1 MRKSFWFVS
10 AGMMA
15 LAQPAWAQEMQSE
28 RANNE
33 TGATQEEGA
42 IDATQQAGAVQD
54 ADDNGGGQGEII
66 VTATRRNEA
75 LSDVPLAVSA
85 VTAET
90 LENTGATDIRQLNQ
104 VSPSLLV
111 TSTSSEA
118 GAGTA
123 RIRGIGTVGD
133 NPGLESSVATF
144 IDGVYR
150 SRAGVALTELGSI
163 DRIEVLR
170 GPQGTLFGRN
180 ASAGLI
186 HVITARPR
194 FEQQGTAELT
204 YGNYD
209 FMRAEGSLTGPI
221 AGGVAYR
228 LDGVYVKRDGF
239 LRDVISGRDINN
251 RDRYLVR
258 GQLLFEPNDALS
270 VRLIGD
276 YAKRDEEC
284 CGASFLPA
292 RNVTRGA
299 DGNLIFSPSNVI
311 AFERA
316 LGAVI
321 NDDTFDRETSI
332 TPGRS
337 YRSDVEDFGF
347 SGEVNYDFG
356 GVTATSITAYREN
369 EFIRGQDADFNNL
382 DIFYR
387 DDDGSGFTRFKTFT
401 QELRLQGELFDGKL
415 DWLIGGYYA
424 DEKLTL
430 ADNISFG
437 ADADRFATSTI
448 RAANPAFA
456 AFPGFNL
463 LNPFAGGFLAG
474 QLATNPAFAGVPVA
488 ARPLVIN
495 AIQSQVQN
503 TPLAGVI
510 TRDRFQQDSRNY
522 ALFTHNIF
530 NITDQLSVTLGL
542 RYTNERK
549 TLSAD
554 LNSTS
559 NCGTF
564 LANIGRLRAL
574 ATSAGANPGGNGGL
588 NPAIAGLAGAL
599 ANQVLTPIAGLPCA
613 INSVN
618 GDFDGGRKSEDEFTG
633 TAVVSFKPT
642 DRVLTYASYSR
653 GYKAGGFN
661 LDRAGLTFGA
671 ENLNSLQFEPEIVD
685 AYELGTKYNGR
696 DIDVNVAV
704 FRQDFNDFQLN
715 TFNGVNFVVEN
726 VSSCSE
732 DLNGADTDLS
742 GALVPCTGKRK
753 AGVRS
758 QGVEVEAF
766 LRPSRD
772 FSTNIGFTYA
782 DTKYRRNL
790 VGAAGN
796 ALIAALFQLPGQRL
810 SNSGE
815 FVVTGSAGWTPDIG
829 DSGLTG
835 LVYADFRYQSELN
848 TGSDLDEEKLQDG
861 VMVVNARVGLRG
873 PDKRWGIELFAQNLF
888 DVDYKQI
895 GFDAPLQGSGTIGA
909 TRAFGTP
916 SNGLFAAFLA
926 EPRTYGITVRTKF

>member
-1 MRKSFWFVS
+1 MRKSFWLMS
-10 AGMMA
+10 AGLFA
-15 LAQPAWAQEMQSE
+15 LAQPAVAQEQTSE

-42 IDATQQAGAVQD
+42 VNATQEAGAVQD
-54 ADDNGGGQGEII
+54 RDDTNQTGGDII

-194 FEQQGTAELT
+194 FEQQGTAEIS

-209 FMRAEGSLTGPI
+209 FLRAEGSLTGPL
-221 AGGVAYR
+221 AGGFAYR
-228 LDGVYVKRDGF
+228 LDGVYVRRDGF
-239 LRDVISGRDINN
+239 LEDVISGRDINN
-251 RDRYLVR
+251 RDRYLIR
-258 GQLLFEPNDALS
+258 GQLLYEPNDQLS
-270 VRLIGD
+270 VRIIGD

-284 CGASFLPA
+284 CGASYLPA
-292 RNVTRGA
+292 RNVTRDA
-299 DGNLIFSPSNVI
+299 SGNLVFGPSTAL

-321 NDDTFDRETSI
+321 NPDTFDRETSI

-337 YRSDVEDFGF
+337 YRSDVEDYGASAEINYEFGN
-347 SGEVNYDFG
+347 G
-356 GVTATSITAYREN
+356 AKLTSITAYREN
-369 EFIRGQDADFNNL
+369 KFIRGQDADFNNL

-387 DDDGSGFTRFKTFT
+387 PDDGSGFTKFETLT
-401 QELRLQGELFDGKL
+401 QEVRLQGELFDGKL
-415 DWLIGGYYA
+415 DWLIGAYYA

-430 ADNISFG
+430 ADNLSFG
-437 ADADRFATSTI
+437 ADTDRFAREAI
-448 RAANPAFA
+448 RDASPALA

-463 LNPFAGGFLAG
+463 LNPFAGAFVNAQLAG
-474 QLATNPAFAGVPVA
+474 IPQVPPA
-488 ARPLVIN
+488 ARPLVVN
-495 AIQSQVQN
+495 AIQSQVMN
-503 TPLAGVI
+503 VPLAGVT
-510 TRDRFQQDSRNY
+510 TRDRFEQDSRNY

-530 NITDQLSVTLGL
+530 NVTDQLSLTLGL

-559 NCGTF
+559 QCNVYQ
-564 LANIGRLRAL
+564 ANITRLRTL
-574 ATSAGANPGGNGGL
+574 AATAGANPGGNGGL
-588 NPAIAGLAGAL
+588 NPVIAALSNAL
-599 ANQVLTPIAGLPCA
+599 ANQVLAPIAALPCA

-618 GDFDGGRKSEDEFTG
+618 GDFSGGRKKEDEFTG

-642 DRVLTYASYSR
+642 DRLLTYASYSR

-671 ENLNSLQFEPEIVD
+671 ENLNDLRFEPEIVD
-685 AYELGTKYNGR
+685 AYELGAKYNGR
-696 DIDVNVAV
+696 AIDLNVAV

-726 VSSCSE
+726 ISSCS
-732 DLNGADTDLS
+732 DSLNGADTDAS
-742 GALVPCTGKRK
+742 TAVVPCTGKRQ

-766 LRPSRD
+766 LRPAQD

-782 DTKYRRNL
+782 DTTYRRDL
-790 VGAAGN
+790 IGAAGN
-796 ALIAALFQLPGQRL
+796 ALIQPLFQLPGSRV
-810 SNSGE
+810 SNSAE
-815 FVVTGSAGWTPDIG
+815 FVVTGSAGWTPPIG
-829 DSGLTG
+829 GSGLSG

-848 TGSDLDEEKLQDG
+848 TGSDLDEEKKQTG
-861 VMVVNARVGLRG
+861 VMVVNARLGLRG
-873 PDKRWGIELFAQNLF
+873 AENRWGVELFAQNLF

-895 GFDAPLQGSGTIGA
+895 GFDAPLQGSGTTGA
-909 TRAFGTP
+909 TRAFGTR
-916 SNGLFAAFLA
+916 STGLFAAFLA